1 MAASLRWSNASR
13 SEGVIMKRSRT
24 ISLILIP
31 TILVPIT
38 ACDEPDQMYC
48 TDDAGTVI
56 ADSNCE
62 TDDLEELDGG
72 SPTDADAG
80 VKRSRSH
87 FWYYAPGSG
96 RTTVIQQGGKVRG
109 GGYVPNPNRH
119 YASPHNPNFTFRP
132 SSGYSTPGS
141 FRASPSVRGGFGGT
155 GRSMGGSGVS

>member
-1 MAASLRWSNASR
+1 
-13 SEGVIMKRSRT
+13 MKRSRT

-31 TILVPIT
+31 TMLVPV

-62 TDDLEELDGG
+62 TDDLAELDGG
-72 SPTDADAG
+72 APSDAG
-80 VKRSRSH
+80 AKRSRSH
-87 FWYYAPGSG
+87 FWYYAPSSG
-96 RTTVIQQGGKVRG
+96 RTTIIQQGSKVSG
-109 GGYVPNPNRH
+109 GGYVPNPSRH

-132 SSGYSTPGS
+132 SSGHSTPGS

-155 GRSMGGSGVS
+155 GRSIGGGGVS